1 MEKLQGD
8 KLASGLEQLV
18 KDVQEET
25 EQQLSILTVSELSS
39 IEAGREF
46 VGKLNWSCEVDNI
59 KRQENILTAFDPKV
73 WEQLAVKEIEES
85 GKDKESGDYFIS
97 AEGRYLAVKLKHK
110 ETGMT
115 LMYFSVHLPH
125 KSNREKAYGILH
137 EAIVSYGQDVDSV
150 MIGGDWNMEPSE
162 IVEKF
167 VKTPAEGKEN
177 LEFKLALSRDVD
189 GGTSPGRR
197 TIDNFALLQKKRG
210 NWKVSF
216 GQTQIMRKKQGEY
229 TSHAPIGAEVKLN
242 KSEANSEAVSEG
254 ATGEGA
260 TSEGATSEGAT
271 SEGAT
276 SEGATSEH
284 AKKSFGSSEPRE
296 S

>member
-1 MEKLQGD
+1 MAASKDSASFFALAINADATNRMEKLQGD
-8 KLASGLEQLV
+8 KLARGLEQLV

-39 IEAGREF
+39 INAGREF
-46 VGKLNWSCEVDNI
+46 VTKLNWSCEVDNI
-59 KRQENILTAFDPKV
+59 KGQENILTAFDPKV

-150 MIGGDWNMEPSE
+150 MIGGDWNMKPNE
-162 IVEKF
+162 ILEKF
-167 VKTPAEGKEN
+167 DNTPAKGKEN
-177 LEFKLALSRDVD
+177 LEFKLALSSDVP
-189 GGTSPGRR
+189 GGTSTGGR
-197 TIDNFALLQKKRG
+197 TIDNFALLQRKQG
-210 NWKVSF
+210 NQKVSF
-216 GQTQIMRKKQGEY
+216 GRTQIMLEKQAEY
-229 TSHAPIGAEVKLN
+229 TSHAPILAEVKLN

-254 ATGEGA
+254 S
-260 TSEGATSEGAT
+260 TSER
-271 SEGAT
+271 
-276 SEGATSEH
+276 
-284 AKKSFGSSEPRE
+284 AKESFGSSEPRE